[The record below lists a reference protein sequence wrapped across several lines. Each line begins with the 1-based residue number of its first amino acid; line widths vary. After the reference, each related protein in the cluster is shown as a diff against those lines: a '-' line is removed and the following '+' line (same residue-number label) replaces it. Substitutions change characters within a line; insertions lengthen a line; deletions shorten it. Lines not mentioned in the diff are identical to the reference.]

1 MDVYGDPK
9 LIQIQIR
16 FWNLFPKKYVLFET
30 RKEKNFIKNF
40 SK

>member
-1 MDVYGDPK
+1 MDGHGDPK

-16 FWNLFPKKYVLFET
+16 FWNLFSKKYVLFGI